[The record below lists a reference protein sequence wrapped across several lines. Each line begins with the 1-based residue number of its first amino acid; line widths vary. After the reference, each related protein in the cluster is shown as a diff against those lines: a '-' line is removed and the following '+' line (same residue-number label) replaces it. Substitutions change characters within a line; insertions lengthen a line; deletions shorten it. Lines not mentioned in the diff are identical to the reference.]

1 MLKRALFF
9 IVFFCSSVNL
19 YAINFASETDTLVNI
34 LRQGNQQARE
44 RRLTKFIRNYFEN
57 ISLDSLERDK
67 SRTSA
72 FMLKYN
78 TENKQAFGDFIE
90 SIYQTRL
97 RHTSEAENSILAA
110 IQLADKNSDQ
120 FLLYNFFMQLGF
132 LQTYDGNIIGA
143 ISSFGLAKR
152 EAITLNDSYLEVV
165 IDINISDVFYRNGFY
180 SESLFYLDQGLN
192 IVKSH
197 GLHEQRLTD
206 VLYFNKA
213 ENYFRMGN
221 IDSLTKYNQ
230 TLKNTKNGTY
240 KLHTYINRTDY
251 YLYLLQHSYK
261 KAVVFITSLQKDS
274 LYKFDDLDKKNLA
287 DAYYFAGKPDSA
299 KIIIEQLLADPEQVN
314 HPEIKFHLYEVLG
327 NIAELKHDYK
337 LAADDLKLALQQSEF
352 NMSRLTKVG
361 NMSARIKIDEME
373 TSYIQKDEIYQKE
386 RLWLLFVATVAVFVV
401 FISATLYRN
410 VKQKRH
416 YEQLLFAEKKKEL
429 AFLNSHDVRKHLTNI
444 LGIIDIIKHSEHK
457 EQEYAHLEDK
467 LLYSVEQM
475 DESIKN
481 ISNKLNE

>member
-1 MLKRALFF
+1 MLKTTLFF
-9 IVFFCSSVNL
+9 IVFFCSSINL

-34 LRQGNQQARE
+34 LRQSNPQQRE
-44 RRLTKFIRNYFEN
+44 RSLTKFIRNYFEN
-57 ISLDSLERDK
+57 ISLDSLESDK
-67 SRTSA
+67 DRTNA
-72 FMLKYN
+72 LMLKYN
-78 TENKQAFGDFIE
+78 IENKKTFGYFIE
-90 SIYQTRL
+90 SIYQARL
-97 RHTSEAENSILAA
+97 RHTSEAENNILAA

-143 ISSFGLAKR
+143 VSSFGLAKR

-192 IVKSH
+192 LIKLH
-197 GLHEQRLTD
+197 GLNEQRFKD

-213 ENYFRMGN
+213 ENYFRMGV
-221 IDSLTKYNQ
+221 IDSLIKYNQ
-230 TLKNTKNGTY
+230 TLKSTKNGTY

-251 YLYLLQHSYK
+251 YLYLLQHNYK
-261 KAVVFITSLQKDS
+261 KAIVFITSLQKDK
-274 LYKFDDLDKKNLA
+274 LYKFDDLDKMNLA
-287 DAYYFAGKPDSA
+287 DAYYFADKPDSA
-299 KIIIEQLLADPEQVN
+299 KIIIEEMLADPEQVN

-337 LAADDLKLALQQSEF
+337 LAANELKLALQQSEF

-373 TSYIQKDEIYQKE
+373 TSYIKKDEVYQKE
-386 RLWLLFVATVAVFVV
+386 RLWLIFISTLAIFIV
-401 FISATLYRN
+401 FIGAALYRN
-410 VKQKRH
+410 IKQKRH

-444 LGIIDIIKHSEHK
+444 LGIIDIIKHSETK
-457 EQEYAHLEDK
+457 EQEYSQLEDK

-475 DESIKN
+475 DKSIKN